1 LRINSYRLP
10 FKQSLL
16 ALVVASVSTN
26 SIAQQTELVL
36 EEIFVTGSRIPI
48 TENDLSMQPVYVLNS
63 DALKA
68 AGGLTVADM
77 LAELPMFGDAN
88 SSGSSINALNG
99 GFSADTRTV
108 NLRNLGAE
116 RSLVLVNGRRHV
128 GGNVGTSSV
137 DLNSIPAGLIE
148 RVEILTGG
156 ASAVYGADAVT
167 GVVNVI
173 LKTDIEGSEF
183 TVRGGATS
191 EDDAE
196 ETAITFTHGSKFDGG
211 SYRFSVEYTDQGSVI
226 GKDRDFAQYDGSAAT
241 GLSAEGNGSGVTPQG
256 SYISDVVGNGRFD
269 TDGSYVPG
277 LALERFQRMPFRSL
291 IPETERLLF
300 SGGATLSVGENH
312 QFFSEVT
319 YNKSTTGIQF
329 DPQLAIFSNNSF
341 ASSGTAGFRFPTAP
355 SVLVD
360 GTNTANDVGGEL
372 RVSNRRLLEY
382 GPRKSEVER
391 EMTRAVFG
399 MKGAIGNHTYETFY
413 QYGQVDATQT
423 DFDTLDKLRF
433 ITAIDPVAC
442 AATDG
447 CVFADIYGRGTLSR
461 DSLAYTADDLESDSE
476 STQHVFGGHITGTA
490 FVLSN
495 QPAAYVLGFEY
506 RDESATIEPN
516 AGLIAVA
523 DPVTNSGNLV
533 GLKGTR
539 TFFGRTDASYDVT
552 EIFGE
557 LSLPFTERFEV
568 ALAARTSDYSSV
580 GSEVTAGMR
589 ADYIASDVVRF
600 RGSIG
605 SATRAPNI
613 IELAAPDVSVTS
625 GIADPCDTQADDGSA
640 LTPAANC
647 TNFVG
652 ADFNPSDLDQQ
663 IRSVTGGNEELGSET
678 ALTSTLGVVLT
689 FDSTVIS
696 LDYYDIAMEDV
707 LADAFTAQATL
718 NRCVDTLDPFF
729 CDNVIRDTSSGVI
742 TSVRSFQTNLAEEN
756 VSGLELSFQ
765 HSWELGAKNL
775 EWSGVYSHLLEHTRN
790 VNDEAEEEDLTGRV
804 DNIENRFNTTL
815 QLIDNDWYAGF
826 AVRWLDEAVQSVSA
840 DPTVA
845 VGNTVDAVTY
855 LDVFA
860 GYNLTDNLTI
870 SGGVENIGDEDA
882 PTVTQLYENS
892 GSADAVAAGIYDV
905 RGTFGYLKAVYKF

>member
-1 LRINSYRLP
+1 
-10 FKQSLL
+10 
-16 ALVVASVSTN
+16 
-26 SIAQQTELVL
+26 
-36 EEIFVTGSRIPI
+36 
-48 TENDLSMQPVYVLNS
+48 
-63 DALKA
+63 
-68 AGGLTVADM
+68 
-77 LAELPMFGDAN
+77 
-88 SSGSSINALNG
+88 
-99 GFSADTRTV
+99 
-108 NLRNLGAE
+108 
-116 RSLVLVNGRRHV
+116 
-128 GGNVGTSSV
+128 
-137 DLNSIPAGLIE
+137 
-148 RVEILTGG
+148 
-156 ASAVYGADAVT
+156 
-167 GVVNVI
+167 
-173 LKTDIEGSEF
+173 
-183 TVRGGATS
+183 
-191 EDDAE
+191 
-196 ETAITFTHGSKFDGG
+196 
-211 SYRFSVEYTDQGSVI
+211 
-226 GKDRDFAQYDGSAAT
+226 
-241 GLSAEGNGSGVTPQG
+241 
-256 SYISDVVGNGRFD
+256 
-269 TDGSYVPG
+269 
-277 LALERFQRMPFRSL
+277 
-291 IPETERLLF
+291 
-300 SGGATLSVGENH
+300 
-312 QFFSEVT
+312 
-319 YNKSTTGIQF
+319 
-329 DPQLAIFSNNSF
+329 
-341 ASSGTAGFRFPTAP
+341 
-355 SVLVD
+355 
-360 GTNTANDVGGEL
+360 
-372 RVSNRRLLEY
+372 
-382 GPRKSEVER
+382 
-391 EMTRAVFG
+391 
-399 MKGAIGNHTYETFY
+399 
-413 QYGQVDATQT
+413 
-423 DFDTLDKLRF
+423 
-433 ITAIDPVAC
+433 
-442 AATDG
+442 
-447 CVFADIYGRGTLSR
+447 
-461 DSLAYTADDLESDSE
+461 
-476 STQHVFGGHITGTA
+476 
-490 FVLSN
+490 
-495 QPAAYVLGFEY
+495 
-506 RDESATIEPN
+506 
-516 AGLIAVA
+516 
-523 DPVTNSGNLV
+523 
-533 GLKGTR
+533 
-539 TFFGRTDASYDVT
+539 VT

-840 DPTVA
+840 DPAVA